1 MREQRCCA
9 SRNASLAAVRS
20 IASIAVAT
28 HSPYRSRDSGT
39 RRVRCVNSGV
49 VPGGTRRRNADCTVD
64 RCSRRCDCLSS
75 PAPRALPLSPAAD
88 RQTDRRVHYST
99 PLCYLL
105 QLRARF
111 RCHLPQTDRQTDR
124 RVHYSTPLLLLC
136 ELCHLSNFGPKST
149 CYMDFIQGVFVWG
162 FPPGEESHPQIYD
175 PAPK

>member
-1 MREQRCCA
+1 MNFDKYSPVVICFNYFFTLSQSGQRYSTCTMREQRCCA

-88 RQTDRRVHYST
+88 RQTDRQTCTLQYSAAVVMRT
-99 PLCYLL
+99 LPSLK
-105 QLRARF
+105 LRA
-111 RCHLPQTDRQTDR
+111 
-124 RVHYSTPLLLLC
+124 
-136 ELCHLSNFGPKST
+136 
-149 CYMDFIQGVFVWG
+149 
-162 FPPGEESHPQIYD
+162 
-175 PAPK
+175 